1 MVKET
6 RFALGYSLKLFRS
19 HSTILKRT
27 VGTGDRSSLI
37 FIFSPRIIDYDIIV
51 GGRKEKKKKKWKD
64 DYSKFSFASWN
75 ISSHLDVEWVPR
87 REPCLLRKS
96 LVSQS
101 NRTQNHGAESRLT
114 ARRRENTLCYRR
126 KGLFENVW
134 RKLEEE
140 TVTRVGSSNFS
151 TSSHWNT
158 ENTYPPLSFA
168 LHVDHSTAQNG
179 PISLSLS
186 SSLFV
191 LLPSPPSFPSL
202 SHLKHLFLYI
212 YFNSVIED
220 IKHTYR

>member
-6 RFALGYSLKLFRS
+6 RFALGYSLKLFRN

-27 VGTGDRSSLI
+27 IGTGDRSSLI
-37 FIFSPRIIDYDIIV
+37 FIFFAENHRLRYNRWWKK
-51 GGRKEKKKKKWKD
+51 RKEKKKWKD

-87 REPCLLRKS
+87 REPCLPRKS

-179 PISLSLS
+179 PISLFLFLFS
-186 SSLFV
+186 SSFLP
-191 LLPSPPSFPSL
+191 LLPSP
-202 SHLKHLFLYI
+202 LFHTLNI
-212 YFNSVIED
+212 YFYISILIPSSKILNI
-220 IKHTYR
+220 HR